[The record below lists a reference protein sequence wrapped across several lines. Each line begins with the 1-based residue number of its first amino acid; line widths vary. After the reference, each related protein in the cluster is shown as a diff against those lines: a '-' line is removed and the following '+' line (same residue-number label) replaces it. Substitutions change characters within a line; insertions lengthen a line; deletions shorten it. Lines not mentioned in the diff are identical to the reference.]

1 MWVDGTRWTKYF
13 SRDTLVN
20 VNATKAVRDIPVS
33 SIQLMEVYS
42 GVARIPGE
50 YLDDACAVILIWRK

>member
-1 MWVDGTRWTKYF
+1 
-13 SRDTLVN
+13 
-20 VNATKAVRDIPVS
+20 
-33 SIQLMEVYS
+33 MEVYS